1 MVRRPRVVGAGG
13 VEESCEVGSGP
24 LRGSDTEFLRFIH
37 KKDAEQAQQEAR
49 WAGIRER
56 WRTSPCDPKAWLESQ
71 ENAPAA
77 PVPVDD
83 KESKD
88 TLHKRTLAATL
99 AKLES
104 DPGDLKARA
113 ELNAMMRSKP

>member
-1 MVRRPRVVGAGG
+1 MMVRRPRVVGAGG

-24 LRGSDTEFLRFIH
+24 LWGSDVEFLRFIH
-37 KKDAEQAQQEAR
+37 KKDAEQARQEAK
-49 WAGIRER
+49 WEATRER

-71 ENAPAA
+71 ESAPAA

-83 KESKD
+83 KD

-113 ELNAMMRSKP
+113 ELNAMMKAKP